1 MKKKVKHSYCEA
13 IATVAFF
20 IVMVLFW
27 ISVLSVEASAKAP
40 RSKFYDFNQQLID
53 GEVRKPTALFTDRKD
68 KVKFDRLLNLK
79 KSFLPQLMS
88 SAKEKVFK

>member
-13 IATVAFF
+13 IATAAFF

-53 GEVRKPTALFTDRKD
+53 GEVKKPTALFTDRKD

-79 KSFLPQLMS
+79 KSFLPQLLS
-88 SAKEKVFK
+88 TSKEKVFK